1 MEANTKFS
9 RNKDN
14 KSNPI
19 SLTEKIN
26 FFVQGS
32 GGIEQGTGQENKA
45 AIANQNFINTNTK
58 KSGISMYEVMLGIN
72 SMRLDMQ
79 KILNLINEQNNKID
93 EQKKEINDN
102 FKKID
107 IFEKKSVELMNKIK
121 DQNKAIDNQYNLII
135 NFINE
140 KSNEV
145 KQLLDKNNS
154 NNRNILSI
162 KLAYH
167 LKDNEKT
174 LLVDASENY
183 LKELIVKKTNE
194 LLDRTIVKCYNI
206 ACKYLGLCIIEEE
219 KTYLEHG
226 IHLVN
231 TRSIDKKTKN
241 ANVTYYKM
249 IHKETFFSL
258 DQITSQEN
266 ESDTNME

>member
-183 LKELIVKKTNE
+183 LKELIV
-194 LLDRTIVKCYNI
+194 NI
-206 ACKYLGLCIIEEE
+206 REECFGLGCRYEI
-219 KTYLEHG
+219 
-226 IHLVN
+226 
-231 TRSIDKKTKN
+231 TKN
-241 ANVTYYKM
+241 LKNLWM
-249 IHKETFFSL
+249 MLSL
-258 DQITSQEN
+258 IIKH
-266 ESDTNME
+266 